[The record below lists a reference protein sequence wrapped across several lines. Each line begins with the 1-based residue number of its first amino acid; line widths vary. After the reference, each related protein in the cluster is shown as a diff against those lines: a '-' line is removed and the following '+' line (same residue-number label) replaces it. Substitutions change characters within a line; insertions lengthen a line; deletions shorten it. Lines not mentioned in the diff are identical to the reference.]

1 MKKRTIKKMIT
12 TIVLLFLSSTAIA
25 ENVITEDEKKWN
37 PENERTIITAPE
49 LSIDDSFLYIYSE
62 QQLDN
67 VTISIQDANGDII
80 YSTVTT
86 IPACQIYSI
95 PVSSLNNGE
104 YTFSLYNGNKYIL
117 ANILIDN

>member
-1 MKKRTIKKMIT
+1 MKH
-12 TIVLLFLSSTAIA
+12 LYYLFIFLFFNISQSIIA
-25 ENVITEDEKKWN
+25 ENVVTIPEFKWEED
-37 PENERTIITAPE
+37 NERTTTTTPK

-67 VTISIQDANGDII
+67 VTISIQDANGDI